1 MLPKQ
6 QRFHTQGAVRRVM
19 QHGRP
24 TRGRH
29 MMAKSA
35 DSKYPTSRI
44 AVIVSK
50 KVYKA
55 AVKRNRIRRRIY
67 NIVRH
72 ELAHHT
78 TSKDITITVFSPD
91 VLLLDFP
98 SLEKELK
105 LILQTSFSPQL

>member
-6 QRFHTQGAVRRVM
+6 QRFHTQGSVRRVM
-19 QHGRP
+19 QHGQP
-24 TRGRH
+24 VRGRH
-29 MMAKSA
+29 MMVRSV
-35 DSKYPTSRI
+35 DSKHPASRV
-44 AVIVSK
+44 AVVVSK
-50 KVYKA
+50 KVYKS

-72 ELAHHT
+72 EISHASK
-78 TSKDITITVFSPD
+78 SKDMTITVFSPE

-105 LILQTSFSPQL
+105 LLLQSSIQSQH